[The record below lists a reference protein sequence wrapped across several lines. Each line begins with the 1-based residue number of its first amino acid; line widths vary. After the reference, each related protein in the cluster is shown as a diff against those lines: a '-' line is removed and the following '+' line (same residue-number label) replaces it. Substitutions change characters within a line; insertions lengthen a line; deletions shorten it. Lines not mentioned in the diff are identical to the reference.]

1 MKTAIVILNYNGK
14 ELLRKFLPSLL
25 LHSSGCE
32 IIVADNC
39 STDNSVLF
47 LQNHYP
53 QLRTILLNENTGY
66 AGGYNKALKQVGADV
81 YVLINSDVEVTENW
95 LTPVLNLM
103 QSDEM
108 IGACQPKILSYNN
121 KDFFEH
127 AGAAGG
133 FIDVL
138 GYPFCRGRILN
149 TVEPD
154 HGQYNDARKIFWAT
168 GACLF
173 IRSKTFHQLNG
184 FDTDFFAHM
193 EEIDLCWRLQL
204 HGYTN
209 HYVPA
214 STVYHVGGA
223 TLSQS
228 SPQKTY
234 FNFRNNILM
243 LHKNLRFFSMIF
255 VLFIRHILDFIA
267 AIKFYAE
274 GHSQHSHMIFK
285 AYAWFYTNLPNRIKL
300 RRTTRKNFTHDKAS
314 GVLNKSLVFNY
325 YLLGRTK
332 FSHFKSNSFSE

>member
-1 MKTAIVILNYNGK
+1 MKTAIVILNYNGE
-14 ELLRKFLPSLL
+14 ELLQKFLPTLISCSAE
-25 LHSSGCE
+25 HE
-32 IIVADNC
+32 IIIADNC
-39 STDNSVLF
+39 STDGSVSF
-47 LQNHYP
+47 LQRNYP
-53 QLRTILLNENTGY
+53 QLRIIGLHENTGY
-66 AGGYNKALKQVGADV
+66 AGGYNNALKDVEADI

-95 LTPVLNLM
+95 LTPVLRLM
-103 QSDEM
+103 QSDET
-108 IGACQPKILSYNN
+108 IGACQPKILSYNK

-173 IRSKTFHQLNG
+173 IRSKAFHQLNG
-184 FDTDFFAHM
+184 FDNDFFAHM
-193 EEIDLCWRLQL
+193 EEIDLCWRLQK

-209 HYVPA
+209 HYVPS

-243 LHKNLRFFSMIF
+243 LHKNLGFLSMLF

-267 AIKFYAE
+267 ALKFFAE
-274 GHSQHSHMIFK
+274 GHSQHSKMIFK
-285 AYAWFYTNLPNRIKL
+285 AYAWFYKNISSRVRL
-300 RRTTRKNFTHDKAS
+300 RRHTRKGFTHNKVS
-314 GVLNKSLVFNY
+314 GVLHRSLVLNY